1 MGVNQ
6 GVLSSSLKDHE
17 MTCSLALSVCMY
29 VHMRF
34 VAVCRI
40 AVLEETTFSK
50 SFLYQ
55 HIYFSLLV
63 RRE

>member
-1 MGVNQ
+1 MGDNQ

-17 MTCSLALSVCMY
+17 MRWSLALSVC
-29 VHMRF
+29 VHLRF

-40 AVLEETTFSK
+40 AVLEETMFSK
-50 SFLYQ
+50 SVLYQ
-55 HIYFSLLV
+55 HLYFSLLV